1 MSGNLPLMGKVAL
14 VTGSGRGIG
23 AGMARAFA
31 EAGADVALTA
41 RTTADI
47 EAVAA
52 EIRAMGRRAIAVTV
66 DLSDLGQLPGVIER
80 TVSELG
86 GLDILVN
93 NAGGAHPSP
102 TFADTTVELI
112 ETTFRLTVSASFE
125 LARLALPHMLTRP
138 GASIINILSPG
149 AYKAPRGNIAYYVS
163 KAALSHMTKLM
174 AADLGPKI
182 RVNAIIPGPIETP
195 ALSQLMEERPE
206 IRQAIDGAVRMR
218 RIGTPADVGAAAVFL
233 ASPGASFI
241 TGALL
246 PVTGG
251 EVEEP
256 RPVSPDL

>member
-1 MSGNLPLMGKVAL
+1 MSDNLSLQGKVAL

-41 RTTADI
+41 RTATDI

-52 EIRAMGRRAIAVTV
+52 EIRAMGRRAIAVTTDV
-66 DLSDLGQLPGVIER
+66 SDLGQLPGLIDR

-112 ETTFRLTVSASFE
+112 ESTFRLQVSASFE
-125 LARLALPHMLTRP
+125 LARLALPHMLKRP

-149 AYKAPRGNIAYYVS
+149 SYKAPRGNLAYYVS

-195 ALSQLMEERPE
+195 ALLELMKERPE
-206 IRQAIDGAVRMR
+206 VRQAAAAAVRMR
-218 RIGTPADVGAAAVFL
+218 RIGLPADVGAAGVFL
-233 ASPGASFI
+233 ASSGASFI

-246 PVTGG
+246 PVDGG
-251 EVEEP
+251 EVQEP

>member
-1 MSGNLPLMGKVAL
+1 MSGNLPLTGKVAL

-31 EAGADVALTA
+31 EAGADVVLTA

-52 EIRAMGRRAIAVTV
+52 EIRAMGRRALTVTV
-66 DLSDLGQLPGVIER
+66 DVSDLGQLPGVVER

-102 TFADTTVELI
+102 TFADTSVELI

-149 AYKAPRGNIAYYVS
+149 SYKAPRGNLAYYVS

-195 ALSQLMEERPE
+195 ALSSLMEERPE

-233 ASPGASFI
+233 ASPAASFI

-251 EVEEP
+251 EVEET
-256 RPVSPDL
+256 RPISPDL